1 MMEPVNSANFTIAA
15 LLGSSRSQQE
25 LIRDTAP
32 FHDQRLRG
40 PERNRLG
47 LNTTM
52 ESDEEDE
59 QESRNP
65 GDYCLNINENYC
77 GRKVSIIHSSELIIC
92 RLISSALIILSAFD
106 RDIRFIFI

>member
-40 PERNRLG
+40 PER
-47 LNTTM
+47 M

-92 RLISSALIILSAFD
+92 RLISSVLIILSAFD